1 MLTQTD
7 FAKIQNFVEIYKEKE
22 PTERETLRGEVFVKM
37 ESAVSPTE
45 REWYGEMLQKMQQV
59 ESAPVQRVEITL
71 PDIPP
76 QAFVTLGKY
85 GLLVGAGCIIGTVI
99 VALIVETVAFVA
111 AYGVYLV
118 AAGVGV
124 LLLKSLTWRGERG
137 GYKEEKP
144 TNQQNIIINVT
155 ASNGGDVTIN
165 KETQ

>member
-45 REWYGEMLQKMQQV
+45 REWYGEMLQKMQAV
-59 ESAPVQRVEITL
+59 ESLPVQRVEITL
-71 PDIPP
+71 PDIPA
-76 QAFVTLGKY
+76 QTFMTLGKY
-85 GLLVGAGCIIGTVI
+85 GLLVGAGCIIGAVI
-99 VALIVETVAFVA
+99 VALIVETVAFIA

-118 AAGVGV
+118 VAVVVV
-124 LLLKSLTWRGERG
+124 LLLKSLTWRGERDE
-137 GYKEEKP
+137 YKEENP

-155 ASNGGDVTIN
+155 ASNGGSVTVN
-165 KETQ
+165 KETT

>member
-1 MLTQTD
+1 MLNKTD
-7 FAKIQNFVEIYKEKE
+7 FAQINGFVEIYKVKQ
-22 PTERETLRGEVFVKM
+22 PTERETLRDEVFEKM
-37 ESAVSPTE
+37 EAAVSPTE

-59 ESAPVQRVEITL
+59 ESLPVQRVEITL
-71 PDIPP
+71 PDIPA
-76 QAFVTLGKY
+76 QTFVTLGKY

-137 GYKEEKP
+137 EYKEEKP

-155 ASNGGDVTIN
+155 ASNGGNVTVN
-165 KETQ
+165 KE

>member
-1 MLTQTD
+1 MLTKTD
-7 FAKIQNFVEIYKEKE
+7 FAKINGFVEIYKEKE
-22 PTERETLRGEVFVKM
+22 PAERETLLCEVFEKM

-59 ESAPVQRVEITL
+59 ESMPVQRVEITL

-124 LLLKSLTWRGERG
+124 LLLKSLTWRGDGDE
-137 GYKEEKP
+137 YKEEKP

-155 ASNGGDVTIN
+155 ASNGGSVTVN
-165 KETQ
+165 KE